1 MLLHLPIKLLLAVAA
16 SCIGM
21 AASAQRDVL
30 LSKNIASLQVTA
42 GNNWLSMPIINISDD
57 TPINICFD
65 DLTHDYHRYAY
76 RLQHCE
82 SDWSPS
88 EGIFDTDYCD
98 GFADGDIIDSY
109 AKSVNTYT
117 IYTHYSLSI
126 PNDRCRLK
134 MSGNYRLAI
143 YDDNDKDTILYAHF
157 MVVDPAVKITTEVSS
172 NTDID
177 ANATH
182 QQVSGSVDFSGLRT
196 SNPAKEITTI
206 VMQNG
211 VWSTA
216 RYNPKPQTVLTN
228 KMTFSHNRELIFDG
242 GNEYRKFELLD
253 VERPSMG
260 VESTYWDGENYC
272 ADLWTDEPR
281 RNYIYDEDANGHFY
295 IRNSDNIENDIASD
309 YVNVR
314 FTLSIPRQTTS
325 VYINGVWTDI
335 VDKHGIKMEYNNAT
349 NRYEAHAML
358 KQGYYSYRYVTTSLD
373 GSTVLPQPS
382 EGNFHQTEN
391 EYQILVYYRPFGQRT
406 DQLVGYKN
414 IKTR

>member
-1 MLLHLPIKLLLAVAA
+1 MLLHRLTKLLLAGAA

-21 AASAQRDVL
+21 EASAQRDVV

-42 GNNWLSMPIINISDD
+42 GNNWLSMPIINMNDGNQIS
-57 TPINICFD
+57 ICFD

-82 SDWSPS
+82 ADWSPS

-109 AKSVNTYT
+109 AKSVNTNT

-157 MVVDPAVKITTEVSS
+157 MVVDPAVKIAAEVSS

-196 SNPAKEITTI
+196 SNPTKEITTI

-228 KMTFSHNRELIFDG
+228 KMIFSHNRELIFDG
-242 GNEYRKFELLD
+242 GNEYRKFEILD

-260 VESTYWDGENYC
+260 VESTYWDGANYC

-314 FTLSIPRQTTS
+314 FALSIPRQATPI
-325 VYINGVWTDI
+325 YINGVWTDI
-335 VDKHGIKMEYNNAT
+335 MDKHGIKMEYNNAT

-373 GSTVLPQPS
+373 GSAVLPLPS

-406 DQLVGYKN
+406 DLLVGYKN

>member
-21 AASAQRDVL
+21 VASAQRDVV

-82 SDWSPS
+82 ADWSPS

-109 AKSVNTYT
+109 AKSVNTNT

-157 MVVDPAVKITTEVSS
+157 MVVDPAVKIAAEVSS

-228 KMTFSHNRELIFDG
+228 KMIFSHNRELIFDG

-260 VESTYWDGENYC
+260 VESTYWDDENYC
-272 ADLWTDEPR
+272 ADLWADEPR
-281 RNYIYDEDANGHFY
+281 HNYIYDEDANGHFY

-314 FTLSIPRQTTS
+314 FTLSIPRQATP

-335 VDKHGIKMEYNNAT
+335 VSKHGIKMEYNNAT

-391 EYQILVYYRPFGQRT
+391 EYQILVYYRPFGQRA

>member
-1 MLLHLPIKLLLAVAA
+1 MLLHLPIKLLLAVAT
-16 SCIGM
+16 SCIDM
-21 AASAQRDVL
+21 AASAQRDVV

-82 SDWSPS
+82 ADWSPS

-109 AKSVNTYT
+109 AKSVNTNT

-157 MVVDPAVKITTEVSS
+157 MVVDPAVKIAAEVSS

-228 KMTFSHNRELIFDG
+228 KIIFSHNRELIFDG
-242 GNEYRKFELLD
+242 GNEYRKFEILD

-260 VESTYWDGENYC
+260 VESMYWNGANYC

-295 IRNSDNIENDIASD
+295 IRNSNNIENDIASD

-314 FTLSIPRQTTS
+314 FTLSVPRQTTP

-335 VDKHGIKMEYNNAT
+335 VDKHGIKMEYNNTT

>member
-1 MLLHLPIKLLLAVAA
+1 MLLHLPIKLLLAGAA
-16 SCIGM
+16 SCICM

-65 DLTHDYHRYAY
+65 DLTHVYHRYAY

-82 SDWSPS
+82 ADWSPS

-109 AKSVNTYT
+109 VKSVNTNT

-157 MVVDPAVKITTEVSS
+157 MVVDPAVKIAAEVSS

-228 KMTFSHNRELIFDG
+228 KMIFSHNRELIFDG
-242 GNEYRKFELLD
+242 GNEYRKFEILD

-260 VESTYWDGENYC
+260 VESMYWDGANYC

-309 YVNVR
+309 YINVR
-314 FTLSIPRQTTS
+314 FTLSIPRQATP

>member
-1 MLLHLPIKLLLAVAA
+1 MLLHRLLKLLLAVAA

-21 AASAQRDVL
+21 AASAQRDVV

-82 SDWSPS
+82 ADWSSS
-88 EGIFDTDYCD
+88 EGIFDTDYCN

-109 AKSVNTYT
+109 AKSVNTNT

-196 SNPAKEITTI
+196 SNPVKEITTI

-211 VWSTA
+211 VWSMA

-228 KMTFSHNRELIFDG
+228 KMIFSHNRELIFDG

-295 IRNSDNIENDIASD
+295 IRNSNNIENDIASD

-314 FTLSIPRQTTS
+314 FTLSIPRQATP

-335 VDKHGIKMEYNNAT
+335 MDKHGIKMEYNNAT

-391 EYQILVYYRPFGQRT
+391 EYQILVYYRPFGQRA

>member
-1 MLLHLPIKLLLAVAA
+1 MLLHLPIKLLLAVAT

-21 AASAQRDVL
+21 AASAQRDVV

-82 SDWSPS
+82 ADWSPS

-109 AKSVNTYT
+109 AKSVNTNT

-157 MVVDPAVKITTEVSS
+157 MVVDPAVKIAAEVSS

-211 VWSTA
+211 VLSTA

-228 KMTFSHNRELIFDG
+228 KIIFSHNRELIFDG
-242 GNEYRKFELLD
+242 GNEYRKFEILD

-260 VESTYWDGENYC
+260 VESMYWNGANYC

-295 IRNSDNIENDIASD
+295 IRNSDNVENDIASD

-314 FTLSIPRQTTS
+314 FALSIPRQATP

-335 VDKHGIKMEYNNAT
+335 VSKHGIKMEYNNAI

-391 EYQILVYYRPFGQRT
+391 EYQILVYYRPFGQRA

>member
-1 MLLHLPIKLLLAVAA
+1 MLLHLPIKLLLAVAT

-21 AASAQRDVL
+21 AASAQRDVV

-82 SDWSPS
+82 ADWSPS

-109 AKSVNTYT
+109 AKSVNTNT

-157 MVVDPAVKITTEVSS
+157 MVVDPAVKIAAEVSS

-228 KMTFSHNRELIFDG
+228 KMIFSHNRELIFDG
-242 GNEYRKFELLD
+242 GNEYRKFEILD
-253 VERPSMG
+253 VERPSIG
-260 VESTYWDGENYC
+260 VESMYWDGANYC

-295 IRNSDNIENDIASD
+295 IRNSDNVENDIASD

-314 FTLSIPRQTTS
+314 FTLSVPRQTTP

-335 VDKHGIKMEYNNAT
+335 VSKHGIKMEYNNAT

-414 IKTR
+414 IKTK

>member
-21 AASAQRDVL
+21 AASAQRDVV

-82 SDWSPS
+82 ADWSPS

-109 AKSVNTYT
+109 AKSVNTNT

-157 MVVDPAVKITTEVSS
+157 MVVDPAVKIAAEVSS

-228 KMTFSHNRELIFDG
+228 KMIFSNNRELIFDG
-242 GNEYRKFELLD
+242 SNEYRKFEILD

-260 VESTYWDGENYC
+260 VESMYWDGANYC
-272 ADLWTDEPR
+272 ADLWADEPR

-295 IRNSDNIENDIASD
+295 IRNSDNVENDIASD

-314 FTLSIPRQTTS
+314 FTLSVPRQTTP

-335 VDKHGIKMEYNNAT
+335 VSKHGIKMEYNNAT

-391 EYQILVYYRPFGQRT
+391 EYQILVYYRPFGQRA

>member
-1 MLLHLPIKLLLAVAA
+1 MN
-16 SCIGM
+16 
-21 AASAQRDVL
+21 D
-30 LSKNIASLQVTA
+30 
-42 GNNWLSMPIINISDD
+42 GNQ
-57 TPINICFD
+57 INICFD

-82 SDWSPS
+82 ADWSPS

-98 GFADGDIIDSY
+98 GFADGDVIDRY
-109 AKSVNTYT
+109 AKSVNTNT

-157 MVVDPAVKITTEVSS
+157 MVVDPAVKIAAEVSS
-172 NTDID
+172 NTNID

-211 VWSTA
+211 MWSTA

-228 KMTFSHNRELIFDG
+228 KMIFSHNRELIFDG

-314 FTLSIPRQTTS
+314 FTLSIPRQATP

-335 VDKHGIKMEYNNAT
+335 MDKHGIKMEYNNAT

-382 EGNFHQTEN
+382 EGNFHQAEN

>member
-1 MLLHLPIKLLLAVAA
+1 MLLHLPIKLLLAGAA
-16 SCIGM
+16 SCICM
-21 AASAQRDVL
+21 AASAQWDVVL
-30 LSKNIASLQVTA
+30 CNNIASLQMTA

-65 DLTHDYHRYAY
+65 DLTHVYHRYAY

-82 SDWSPS
+82 ADWSPS

-109 AKSVNTYT
+109 VKSVNTNT

-157 MVVDPAVKITTEVSS
+157 MVVDPAVKIAAEVSS

-228 KMTFSHNRELIFDG
+228 KMIFSHNRELIFDG
-242 GNEYRKFELLD
+242 GNEYRKFEILD

-260 VESTYWDGENYC
+260 VESMYWDGANYC

-295 IRNSDNIENDIASD
+295 IRNSDNVENDITSD

-314 FTLSIPRQTTS
+314 FTLSIPRQTTPI
-325 VYINGVWTDI
+325 YINGVWTDI
-335 VDKHGIKMEYNNAT
+335 MDKHGIKMEYNNAA

-373 GSTVLPQPS
+373 GSTVLPLPS

-391 EYQILVYYRPFGQRT
+391 EYQILVYYRPFGQRA

>member
-16 SCIGM
+16 SYIGM
-21 AASAQRDVL
+21 VASAQRDVV
-30 LSKNIASLQVTA
+30 LSSNITSLQVTA
-42 GNNWLSMPIINISDD
+42 GNNWLSMPIINMNDGN
-57 TPINICFD
+57 PINICFD

-76 RLQHCE
+76 KLQHCE
-82 SDWSPS
+82 ADWSPS

-109 AKSVNTYT
+109 AKSVNTNT

-196 SNPAKEITTI
+196 SNPAKEMI
-206 VMQNG
+206 
-211 VWSTA
+211 
-216 RYNPKPQTVLTN
+216 
-228 KMTFSHNRELIFDG
+228 FSHNRELIFDG

-309 YVNVR
+309 YINVR
-314 FTLSIPRQTTS
+314 FTLSIPRQATP

-335 VDKHGIKMEYNNAT
+335 VSKHGIKMEYNNAT

-391 EYQILVYYRPFGQRT
+391 EYQILVYYRPFGQRA

>member
-1 MLLHLPIKLLLAVAA
+1 MLLNRLTKLLLAGAA

-21 AASAQRDVL
+21 AASAQRDVV
-30 LSKNIASLQVTA
+30 LSSNIASLQVTA
-42 GNNWLSMPIINISDD
+42 GNNWLSMPIINLNDGN
-57 TPINICFD
+57 PINICFD

-76 RLQHCE
+76 KLQHCE
-82 SDWSPS
+82 ADWSPS
-88 EGIFDTDYCD
+88 EGIIDTDYCD
-98 GFADGDIIDSY
+98 GFVDGDVIDSY
-109 AKSVNTYT
+109 AKSVNTNT
-117 IYTHYSLSI
+117 IYTHYELSI
-126 PNDRCRLK
+126 PNERCRLK

-157 MVVDPAVKITTEVSS
+157 MVVDPAVKITVEVSS

-182 QQVSGSVDFSGLRT
+182 QQVSGSVDFSGLRI

-206 VMQNG
+206 VIQNG

-216 RYNPKPQTVLTN
+216 RYNTKPQAMLTN
-228 KMTFSHNRELIFDG
+228 KMIFSHNRELIFDG
-242 GNEYRKFELLD
+242 GNEYRKFEILD

-260 VESTYWDGENYC
+260 VESTYWDGANYC
-272 ADLWTDEPR
+272 ADLWIDEPR
-281 RNYIYDEDANGHFY
+281 RNYLYDEDANGHFY
-295 IRNSDNIENDIASD
+295 IRNRDNVENDIASD
-309 YVNVR
+309 YVNVK
-314 FTLSIPRQTTS
+314 FTLSTPRQTTP
-325 VYINGVWTDI
+325 VYINGIWTNI
-335 VDKHGIKMEYNNAT
+335 MGEHGIKMEYNNEAKQ
-349 NRYEAHAML
+349 YEACAIL

-373 GSTVLPQPS
+373 EARTIPLPC

-391 EYQILVYYRPFGQRT
+391 EYQILVYFRQFGQRT

>member
-1 MLLHLPIKLLLAVAA
+1 MLLNRLTKLLLAGSA

-21 AASAQRDVL
+21 AASAQRDVV

-42 GNNWLSMPIINISDD
+42 GNNWLSMPIINMNDGNQ
-57 TPINICFD
+57 INICFD

-82 SDWSPS
+82 ADWSPS

-109 AKSVNTYT
+109 AKSVNTNT

-126 PNDRCRLK
+126 PNERCRLK

-157 MVVDPAVKITTEVSS
+157 MVVDPAVKITAEVSS

-196 SNPAKEITTI
+196 SNSTKEITTI

-216 RYNPKPQTVLTN
+216 RYNPKPQTVFTN
-228 KMTFSHNRELIFDG
+228 KMIFSHNRELIFDG
-242 GNEYRKFELLD
+242 GNEYRKFEILD

-260 VESTYWDGENYC
+260 VESMYWDGANYC

-295 IRNSDNIENDIASD
+295 IRNSDNVENDITSD

-314 FTLSIPRQTTS
+314 FTLSIPRQTTPI
-325 VYINGVWTDI
+325 YINGVWTDI
-335 VDKHGIKMEYNNAT
+335 MDKHGIKMEYNNAA

-373 GSTVLPQPS
+373 GSTVLPLPS

-391 EYQILVYYRPFGQRT
+391 EYQILVYYRPFGQRA

>member
-1 MLLHLPIKLLLAVAA
+1 MLLHLPIKLLLAVAT

-21 AASAQRDVL
+21 AASAQRDVV

-82 SDWSPS
+82 ADWSPS

-109 AKSVNTYT
+109 AKSVNTNT

-143 YDDNDKDTILYAHF
+143 YDDNYKDTILYAHF
-157 MVVDPAVKITTEVSS
+157 MVVDPAVKIAAEVSS

-228 KMTFSHNRELIFDG
+228 KMIFSNNRELIFDG
-242 GNEYRKFELLD
+242 SNEYRKFEILD

-260 VESTYWDGENYC
+260 VESMYWDGANYC
-272 ADLWTDEPR
+272 ADLWADEPR

-295 IRNSDNIENDIASD
+295 IRNSDNVENDIASD

-314 FTLSIPRQTTS
+314 FTLSVPRQTTP

-335 VDKHGIKMEYNNAT
+335 VSKHGIKMEYNNAI

-391 EYQILVYYRPFGQRT
+391 EYQILVYYRPFGQRA

>member
-1 MLLHLPIKLLLAVAA
+1 MLLHLPIKLLLAVAT

-21 AASAQRDVL
+21 AASAQRDVV

-82 SDWSPS
+82 ADWSPS

-109 AKSVNTYT
+109 AKSVNTNT

-157 MVVDPAVKITTEVSS
+157 MVVDPAVKIAAEVSS

-211 VWSTA
+211 VWSMA

-228 KMTFSHNRELIFDG
+228 KMIFSHNRELIFDG
-242 GNEYRKFELLD
+242 GNEYRKFEILD

-260 VESTYWDGENYC
+260 VESTYWDGTNYC
-272 ADLWTDEPR
+272 ADLWADEPR

-295 IRNSDNIENDIASD
+295 IRNSNNIENDIASD

-314 FTLSIPRQTTS
+314 FTLSIPRQATP

-335 VDKHGIKMEYNNAT
+335 VSKHGIKMEYNNAI

>member
-1 MLLHLPIKLLLAVAA
+1 MLLNRLTKLLLAGSA

-21 AASAQRDVL
+21 AASAQRDVV

-42 GNNWLSMPIINISDD
+42 GNNWLSMPIINMNDGNQ
-57 TPINICFD
+57 INICFD

-82 SDWSPS
+82 ADWSPS

-109 AKSVNTYT
+109 AKSVNTNT

-126 PNDRCRLK
+126 PNERCRLK

-157 MVVDPAVKITTEVSS
+157 MVVDPAVKITAEVSS

-196 SNPAKEITTI
+196 SNSTKEITTI

-228 KMTFSHNRELIFDG
+228 KMIFSHNRELIFDG
-242 GNEYRKFELLD
+242 GNEYRKFEILD

-260 VESTYWDGENYC
+260 VESMYWDGANYC

-295 IRNSDNIENDIASD
+295 IRNSDNVENDITSD

-314 FTLSIPRQTTS
+314 FTLSIPRQTTPI
-325 VYINGVWTDI
+325 YINGVWTDI
-335 VDKHGIKMEYNNAT
+335 MDKHGIKMEYNNAA

-373 GSTVLPQPS
+373 GSTVLPLPS

-391 EYQILVYYRPFGQRT
+391 EYQILVYYRPFGQRA

>member
-1 MLLHLPIKLLLAVAA
+1 MLLHLPIKLLLAVAT

-21 AASAQRDVL
+21 AASAQRDVI

-82 SDWSPS
+82 ADWSPS

-109 AKSVNTYT
+109 AKSVNTNT

-157 MVVDPAVKITTEVSS
+157 MVVDPAVKIAAEVSS

-196 SNPAKEITTI
+196 SNPVKEITTI

-211 VWSTA
+211 VWSMA

-228 KMTFSHNRELIFDG
+228 KMIFSHNRELIFDG
-242 GNEYRKFELLD
+242 GNEYRKFEILD

-260 VESTYWDGENYC
+260 VESMYWDGANYC
-272 ADLWTDEPR
+272 ADLCADEPR

-309 YVNVR
+309 YVNVM
-314 FTLSIPRQTTS
+314 FTLRIPRQATP

>member
-1 MLLHLPIKLLLAVAA
+1 MLLHLPIKIFLAGAA

-21 AASAQRDVL
+21 AASAQRDVVL
-30 LSKNIASLQVTA
+30 CNNIASLQVTA

-65 DLTHDYHRYAY
+65 DLTHDYHRYSY

-82 SDWSPS
+82 ADWSPS

-109 AKSVNTYT
+109 AKSVNTNT

-157 MVVDPAVKITTEVSS
+157 MVVNPTVKVEARVSS

-177 ANATH
+177 ANTKH
-182 QQVSGSVDFSGLRT
+182 QQVSGSVDFSGLII
-196 SNPAKEITTI
+196 SDPKKEVTTI

-216 RYNPKPQTVLTN
+216 RYNPIPQTRRSEEHT
-228 KMTFSHNRELIFDG
+228 SELQ
-242 GNEYRKFELLD
+242 
-253 VERPSMG
+253 S
-260 VESTYWDGENYC
+260 
-272 ADLWTDEPR
+272 
-281 RNYIYDEDANGHFY
+281 
-295 IRNSDNIENDIASD
+295 
-309 YVNVR
+309 
-314 FTLSIPRQTTS
+314 
-325 VYINGVWTDI
+325 
-335 VDKHGIKMEYNNAT
+335 
-349 NRYEAHAML
+349 
-358 KQGYYSYRYVTTSLD
+358 
-373 GSTVLPQPS
+373 
-382 EGNFHQTEN
+382 
-391 EYQILVYYRPFGQRT
+391 QR
-406 DQLVGYKN
+406 
-414 IKTR
+414 

>member
-21 AASAQRDVL
+21 AASAQRDVV

-82 SDWSPS
+82 ADWSPS

-109 AKSVNTYT
+109 AKSVNTNT

-157 MVVDPAVKITTEVSS
+157 MVVDPAVKIAAEVSS

-228 KMTFSHNRELIFDG
+228 KMIFSNNRELIFDG
-242 GNEYRKFELLD
+242 SNEYRKFELLD

-260 VESTYWDGENYC
+260 VESTYWDGANYC

-295 IRNSDNIENDIASD
+295 IRNSDNVENDIASD

-314 FTLSIPRQTTS
+314 FTLSVPRQTTP

-335 VDKHGIKMEYNNAT
+335 VSKHGIKMEYNNAT

>member
-1 MLLHLPIKLLLAVAA
+1 MLLHLPIKLLLAVAT

-21 AASAQRDVL
+21 AASAQRDVV

-82 SDWSPS
+82 ADWSPS

-109 AKSVNTYT
+109 AKSVNTNT

-157 MVVDPAVKITTEVSS
+157 MVVDPAVKIAAEVSS

-196 SNPAKEITTI
+196 SNPVKEITTI

-211 VWSTA
+211 VWSMA

-228 KMTFSHNRELIFDG
+228 KMIFSHNRELIFDG
-242 GNEYRKFELLD
+242 GNEYRKFEILD

-260 VESTYWDGENYC
+260 VESMYWDGANYC

-295 IRNSDNIENDIASD
+295 IRNSDNVENDIASD

-314 FTLSIPRQTTS
+314 FTLSVPRQTTP

-335 VDKHGIKMEYNNAT
+335 MDKHGIKMEYNNAT

-391 EYQILVYYRPFGQRT
+391 EYQILVYYRPFGQRA

>member
-21 AASAQRDVL
+21 VASAQRDVV

-82 SDWSPS
+82 ADWSPS

-109 AKSVNTYT
+109 AKSVNTNT

-157 MVVDPAVKITTEVSS
+157 MVVDPAVKIAAEVSS

-228 KMTFSHNRELIFDG
+228 KMIFSHNRELIFDG
-242 GNEYRKFELLD
+242 GNEYRKFEILD

-260 VESTYWDGENYC
+260 VESMYWDGANYC

-295 IRNSDNIENDIASD
+295 IRNSDNVENDITSD

-314 FTLSIPRQTTS
+314 FTLSIPRQTTPI
-325 VYINGVWTDI
+325 YINGVWTDI
-335 VDKHGIKMEYNNAT
+335 MDKHGIKMEYNNAA

-373 GSTVLPQPS
+373 GSTVLPLPS

-391 EYQILVYYRPFGQRT
+391 EYQILVYYRPFGQRA

>member
-1 MLLHLPIKLLLAVAA
+1 MLLHLPIKLLLAGAA
-16 SCIGM
+16 SCICM

-65 DLTHDYHRYAY
+65 DLTHVYHRYAY

-82 SDWSPS
+82 ADWSPS

-109 AKSVNTYT
+109 AKSVNTNT

-157 MVVDPAVKITTEVSS
+157 MVVDPAVKIAAEVSS

-228 KMTFSHNRELIFDG
+228 KMIFSHNRELIFDG

-260 VESTYWDGENYC
+260 VESMYWDGANYC

-295 IRNSDNIENDIASD
+295 IRNSDNVENDITSD

-314 FTLSIPRQTTS
+314 FTLSIPRQTTPI
-325 VYINGVWTDI
+325 YINGI
-335 VDKHGIKMEYNNAT
+335 
-349 NRYEAHAML
+349 
-358 KQGYYSYRYVTTSLD
+358 
-373 GSTVLPQPS
+373 
-382 EGNFHQTEN
+382 
-391 EYQILVYYRPFGQRT
+391 
-406 DQLVGYKN
+406 
-414 IKTR
+414 

>member
-1 MLLHLPIKLLLAVAA
+1 MLLHLPIKLLLAGAA
-16 SCIGM
+16 SCICM
-21 AASAQRDVL
+21 AASAQRDVVL
-30 LSKNIASLQVTA
+30 CNNIASLQMTA

-65 DLTHDYHRYAY
+65 DLTHVYHRYAY

-82 SDWSPS
+82 ADWSPS

-109 AKSVNTYT
+109 VKSVNTNT

-157 MVVDPAVKITTEVSS
+157 MVVDPAVKIAAEVSS

-228 KMTFSHNRELIFDG
+228 KMIFSHNRELIFDG
-242 GNEYRKFELLD
+242 GNEYRKFEILD

-260 VESTYWDGENYC
+260 VESMYWDGENYC

-309 YVNVR
+309 YINVR
-314 FTLSIPRQTTS
+314 FTLSIPRQATP

-373 GSTVLPQPS
+373 GSTVLPLPS

-391 EYQILVYYRPFGQRT
+391 EYQILVYYRPFGQRA